1 MAIEDEMFRLIEE
14 EISSTLEQG
23 KERVIVDESKAKK
36 VARLLTS
43 LSTDRAEASNL
54 VNQYIAQIKIIC
66 NS

>member
-14 EISSTLEQG
+14 EIDSTLEQG
-23 KERVIVDESKAKK
+23 REIVVVDKSKAKN

-43 LSTDRAEASNL
+43 LCTDRAEASNL